1 MGQKVNPHGMRVGVI
16 KDWDSRWYADKN
28 NFARYLV
35 EDKKIRDYVKQL
47 TERAGVSRIEIE
59 RLGDDKTTITI
70 TTGKPGI
77 IIGRGGSEIENLKK
91 KLTAKFGRTFFINVK
106 EVRNVDIEA
115 QLVAESIAKQL
126 EERVSFRRAMK
137 QAISRAMKNGA
148 RGIKTMVSGRL
159 GGAEIARFEQYRE
172 GSIPLHT
179 LRADI
184 DYGFAEAKTS
194 YGQLGV
200 KVWIYKGE
208 VLTVKSVAQE
218 QKEATPDVN
227 A

>member
-1 MGQKVNPHGMRVGVI
+1 MGQKVNPHGLRVGVI
-16 KDWDSRWYADKN
+16 KDWDSRWYADNKS
-28 NFARYLV
+28 FARYLV
-35 EDKKIRDYVKQL
+35 EDKKIRDFVKKE

-77 IIGRGGSEIENLKK
+77 IIGRGGAEIENLKK
-91 KLTAKFGRTFFINVK
+91 KLSKNFGRTFYINVK
-106 EVRNVDIEA
+106 EVRNVDCEA
-115 QLVAESIAKQL
+115 QLVAESIARQL
-126 EERVSFRRAMK
+126 EERTSFRRAMK
-137 QAISRAMKNGA
+137 QAIGRATKNGA
-148 RGIKTMVSGRL
+148 KGIKALVSGRL
-159 GGAEIARFEQYRE
+159 DGAEIARYKYYRE
-172 GSIPLHT
+172 GTIPLHT

-208 VLTVKSVAQE
+208 VLTVKNIPQNE
-218 QKEATPDVN
+218 KEANADVN

>member
-1 MGQKVNPHGMRVGVI
+1 MGQKVNPHGLRVGVI
-16 KDWDSRWYADKN
+16 KDWDSRWYADKKD
-28 NFARYLV
+28 FARYLV
-35 EDKKIRDYVKQL
+35 EDKKIRDFVKNE

-59 RLGDDKTTITI
+59 RLGDDNTTITI

-91 KLTAKFGRTFFINVK
+91 KLTKQFGRTFYINVK
-106 EVRNVDIEA
+106 EVRNVDVEA

-137 QAISRAMKNGA
+137 QAINRAMKNGA
-148 RGIKTMVSGRL
+148 KGIKTMVSGRL

-179 LRADI
+179 LHADI

-208 VLTVKSVAQE
+208 VLTIKNVARDE
-218 QKEATPDVN
+218 KEAIPDVN

>member
-1 MGQKVNPHGMRVGVI
+1 MGQKVNPHGLRVGVI
-16 KDWDSRWYADKN
+16 KDWDSRWYADKKD
-28 NFARYLV
+28 FARYLV
-35 EDKKIRDYVKQL
+35 EDKKIRDFVKTE

-59 RLGDDKTTITI
+59 RLGDDNTTITI

-91 KLTAKFGRTFFINVK
+91 KLTRKFGRTFYINVK
-106 EVRNVDIEA
+106 EVRNVDVEA

-137 QAISRAMKNGA
+137 QAINRAMKNGA
-148 RGIKTMVSGRL
+148 KGIKTMVSGRL

-179 LRADI
+179 LHADI

-208 VLTVKSVAQE
+208 VLSIRNTARE
-218 QKEATPDVN
+218 EKEAIPDVN

>member
-1 MGQKVNPHGMRVGVI
+1 MGQKVNPHGLRVGVI

-35 EDKKIRDYVKQL
+35 EDKKIREYVKQL

-106 EVRNVDIEA
+106 EVRNVDVEA

>member
-1 MGQKVNPHGMRVGVI
+1 MGQKVNPHGLRVGVI
-16 KDWDSRWYADKN
+16 KDWDSRWYADKKD
-28 NFARYLV
+28 FARYLV
-35 EDKKIRDYVKQL
+35 EDKKIRDFVKNE

-59 RLGDDKTTITI
+59 RLGDDNTTITI

-91 KLTAKFGRTFFINVK
+91 KLTKTFGRTFYINVK
-106 EVRNVDIEA
+106 EVRNVDVEA

-137 QAISRAMKNGA
+137 QAINRAMKNGA
-148 RGIKTMVSGRL
+148 KGIKTMVSGRL

-179 LRADI
+179 LHADI

-208 VLTVKSVAQE
+208 VLTIKNVARDE
-218 QKEATPDVN
+218 KEAIPDVN

>member
-1 MGQKVNPHGMRVGVI
+1 MGQKVNPHGLRVGVI
-16 KDWDSRWYADKN
+16 KDWDSRWYADKK

-35 EDKKIRDYVKQL
+35 EDKKIRDYVKEQ

-59 RLGDDKTTITI
+59 RLGDDNTTITI

-91 KLTAKFGRTFFINVK
+91 RLSKKFGRNFYINVK
-106 EVRNVDIEA
+106 EVRNVDVEA
-115 QLVAESIAKQL
+115 QLVAESIARQL

-137 QAISRAMKNGA
+137 QAINRAMKNGA
-148 RGIKTMVSGRL
+148 RGIKTMV
-159 GGAEIARFEQYRE
+159 
-172 GSIPLHT
+172 IPLHT
-179 LRADI
+179 LHADI

-208 VLTVKSVAQE
+208 VRVLKNVAVE
-218 QKEATPDVN
+218 EKEANSDVN